1 MLKQRILTALVLIP
15 LVVASLLLL
24 PTSILVFIFAAIIG
38 LAGWEWLTM
47 IGLVNT
53 QRCIALAGLVGI
65 YLLGAWLSLAGS
77 ALLIGGVFWL
87 LVAGFVM
94 KYAHAA
100 LPETV
105 SYILRRPS
113 DGLITAGLVLLPFG
127 WTALLLHG
135 SSALGGKQLLFVLVL
150 VWLADTG
157 GYFAGKRWGSQKLA
171 TAISPNKTWQ
181 GVYGGLVLGGVWA
194 LLAYAWGW
202 AGELSFIPWLILS
215 MLTLLWSVIGD
226 LFESV
231 FKRLHGIKDS
241 GNLLP
246 GHGGILDRID
256 SLTAA
261 VPVFVVGL
269 YLLGGL
275 VNQQAGGF

>member
-15 LVVASLLLL
+15 LVVASLLWL
-24 PTSILVFIFAAIIG
+24 PTSLLVFLFGAIIG

-47 IGLVNT
+47 IGVAGC
-53 QRCIALAGLVGI
+53 QRYFALAGLLLVYLFGI
-65 YLLGAWLSLAGS
+65 WLNFSGS
-77 ALLIGGVFWL
+77 ALLVGGVFWL
-87 LVAGFVM
+87 LVAGFVI
-94 KYAHAA
+94 KYAHIV
-100 LPETV
+100 LP
-105 SYILRRPS
+105 SKIMQLLRRPRE
-113 DGLITAGLVLLPFG
+113 GILMAGLVLVPFG

-135 SSALGGKQLLFVLVL
+135 HSDLGGKQLLFVLVL

-157 GYFAGKRWGSQKLA
+157 GYFAGKRWGRQKLA

-181 GVYGGLVLGGVWA
+181 GVQGGLVLGGVWA
-194 LLAYAWGW
+194 LLAYSVGW
-202 AGELSFIPWLILS
+202 SGSIGFIPWLLLS
-215 MLTLLWSVIGD
+215 VLTLLWSVVGD

-231 FKRLHGIKDS
+231 FKRAHDIKDS

-261 VPVFVVGL
+261 VPIFVVGV
-269 YLLGGL
+269 YLLGALGAH
-275 VNQQAGGF
+275 AGGF